1 MRLSRDSSLVPDPSP
16 QTALKQ
22 PFQTLLPTA
31 PGAGRLQRRPE
42 KAGVGKGLLCYSEKG
57 LESGLQTW
65 LRVAAVP
72 LHPKTSITFTNTYIN
87 TLHTIASLGGRFPTE
102 ARLTQLHVSGIL
114 GKGAGLLEMGSV
126 FSLLPRASPAQAHPS
141 LQRFSLSS
149 RESCR
154 RWAWKLATWAA
165 GSWAGCVDPSHSG
178 HPVADGGVAAVNE
191 AAGGQAGCVRMVG
204 AHSQGLLQ
212 QPGAQWNPRPRAG

>member
-1 MRLSRDSSLVPDPSP
+1 M
-16 QTALKQ
+16 
-22 PFQTLLPTA
+22 
-31 PGAGRLQRRPE
+31 
-42 KAGVGKGLLCYSEKG
+42 
-57 LESGLQTW
+57 GLQTW

-114 GKGAGLLEMGSV
+114 GKGTGLLEMGSV
-126 FSLLPRASPAQAHPS
+126 CSLLPRVSPAQAHPS

-154 RWAWKLATWAA
+154 RWAWRLATWAA

-178 HPVADGGVAAVNE
+178 HPVAGGGVAAVNE

-204 AHSQGLLQ
+204 AHNQGLLQ
-212 QPGAQWNPRPRAG
+212 RPGAQWNPRPRAG